1 MPENATSTIVR
12 LPGADGASKSTPASP
27 ANRLKNL
34 LLFTGAQCSFFIG
47 AGIATGQESLQYFTA
62 HGWWGIVAI
71 IIVVLL
77 FSWLLASLTEWG
89 RMNRDNKADPFTDIC
104 GKVVGSILRYCVPV
118 FVFMIAVTMFAG
130 AGALLGDVFHMPTW
144 VGATGMAIVVAI
156 TLMFGFRNLVEIIG
170 RIGPLI
176 VVIIGIVALWVVI
189 ENFAALADVPEN
201 MTKYQPAKASEN
213 WFIGTILYSTAIL
226 IIAVPFLTS
235 LGREDRSLQSTVRPS
250 ILTGFLYGGVMGL
263 CALALLATLPMVYD
277 EATPL
282 VMLGIDLAPWLGYV
296 FSLITLLGIYST
308 AAPMLWTVA
317 DQFPIKSRSTY
328 TIVCLALTIIALIG
342 GLKLPFAALVGFV
355 YPSIGYFGLVFF
367 GFLAYRQIKARLQ

>member
-1 MPENATSTIVR
+1 MHALS
-12 LPGADGASKSTPASP
+12 SSPASSTQAVETQTTAP
-27 ANRLKNL
+27 LGNKLKNM

-62 HGWWGIVAI
+62 HGWWGLVAI
-71 IIVVLL
+71 ILVVIL
-77 FSWLLASLTEWG
+77 FSWLLSSLTEWG
-89 RMNRDNKADPFTDIC
+89 RKNRDNKADPFTDIC
-104 GKVVGSILRYCVPV
+104 GRTVGTVLRYCVPV

-130 AGALLGDVFHMPTW
+130 AGALLGDVLAIPTW
-144 VGATGMAIVVAI
+144 IGATGMAAVVAI
-156 TLMFGFRNLVEIIG
+156 TLMFGFHNLVEIIG

-176 VVIIGIVALWVVI
+176 VIVIGIVALWVVV
-189 ENFAALADVPEN
+189 ENFASLADVPAN
-201 MTKYQPAKASEN
+201 LAQYQPAKASEN

-263 CALALLATLPMVYD
+263 CALALLATLPMVYN

-296 FSLITLLGIYST
+296 FSIITLLGIYST

-317 DQFPIKSRSTY
+317 DQFPIKSRRTY
-328 TIVCLALTIIALIG
+328 AIVCLTLTVVALIG
-342 GLKLPFAALVGFV
+342 GLKLPFAELVGFV
-355 YPSIGYFGLVFF
+355 YPAIGYFGLVFF
-367 GFLAYRQIKARLQ
+367 GCLAYRQIASRFKS

>member
-1 MPENATSTIVR
+1 MQDSSTSTLNR
-12 LPGADGASKSTPASP
+12 TGPQLFGGAPSPAS
-27 ANRLKNL
+27 RIKNV

-62 HGWWGIVAI
+62 HGWWGMVAI
-71 IIVVLL
+71 IIVVVL
-77 FSWLLASLTEWG
+77 FSWLLSSLTEWG
-89 RMNRDNKADPFTDIC
+89 RKNKDNKVDPFTDIC
-104 GKVVGSILRYCVPV
+104 GPVVGTVLRYCVPV

-130 AGALLGDVFHMPTW
+130 AGALLGDVFDMPTW
-144 VGATGMAIVVAI
+144 VGATGMAVVVAI

-176 VVIIGIVALWVVI
+176 VIVIGIVALWVVV
-189 ENFAALADVPEN
+189 ENFESLADVPEN
-201 MTKYQPAKASEN
+201 ITTYQPAKASEN

-282 VMLGIDLAPWLGYV
+282 VMLGIDIAPWLGYV
-296 FSLITLLGIYST
+296 FSVIILMGIYST

-328 TIVCLALTIIALIG
+328 TIVCLVLTLVALIG

-367 GFLAYRQIKARLQ
+367 GFLAYRQIQARLVND

>member
-1 MPENATSTIVR
+1 MHTLSTSTLDKAPIE
-12 LPGADGASKSTPASP
+12 ASTAASP
-27 ANRLKNL
+27 LGSRLKSA

-62 HGWWGIVAI
+62 HGWWGIVSI
-71 IIVVLL
+71 VLVVLL
-77 FSWLLASLTEWG
+77 FSWLLSSLTEWG
-89 RMNRDNKADPFTDIC
+89 RKNRDNKADPFTDIC
-104 GKVVGSILRYCVPV
+104 GKTVGTVLRYCVPV

-130 AGALLGDVFHMPTW
+130 AGALLSDVLGTPTW
-144 VGATGMAIVVAI
+144 VGATGMAVVVAI

-170 RIGPLI
+170 RIGPVI
-176 VVIIGIVALWVVI
+176 VIVIGIVALWVVV
-189 ENFAALADVPEN
+189 ENFAALADVPKN
-201 MTKYQPAKASEN
+201 LAQYQPAKASEN

-235 LGREDRSLQSTVRPS
+235 LGREDRSLRSTVRPS

-263 CALALLATLPMVYD
+263 CALALLATLPMVYN

-296 FSLITLLGIYST
+296 FSIITLLGIYST

-317 DQFPIKSRSTY
+317 DQFPLKSRRTY
-328 TIVCLALTIIALIG
+328 AIVCLALTVVALIG
-342 GLKLPFAALVGFV
+342 GLKLPFAELVGFV

-367 GFLAYRQIKARLQ
+367 GCLAYRQIKSRLAHR